1 MVKLTDC
8 RTIHCIG
15 IGGIGLSAIAE
26 ILLQR
31 GISVTGSDLKESEM
45 TDKLAALGAKI
56 FIGHRA
62 QNVEGADLVIYSAA
76 IADDNP
82 EIIRAKELNIP
93 LASRAEIL
101 GLLMDEYPVGIA
113 ISGTHGKTT
122 TTSMVSLIL
131 ERAGKDPTVLIGGN
145 LSEFNGNCKVGSG
158 RYFVTEACEYRD
170 SFLQLRPNVEVILN
184 IDSDHLDYFKDID
197 HIVKSFDRF
206 SKNLKQGGT
215 IVAYSANPFVNSIIK
230 DMDEIVTYGF
240 GSDCTYS
247 ISNVEI
253 SDNGRPAFDV
263 SRRGK
268 KLGHLYLN
276 LPGEHYILNA
286 TAAFAC
292 ASELGVEP
300 DVIIKALEEYHGTD
314 RRFDK
319 IGYTPSGAM
328 IIDDYGHHPTEIRA
342 TLKAA
347 SQMKHNRIWC
357 IFQPHTYTRTLALL
371 DDFSDAFDNAD
382 VLILADIYAARES
395 DIYNISSKNLLERIK
410 ERHPGK
416 EAYYMSSF
424 EEIADKVSKE
434 AKEGDVII
442 TQGAGDIYKVGKM
455 LLDGRR

>member
-1 MVKLTDC
+1 MIRLTDC

-31 GISVTGSDLKESEM
+31 GYKVTGSDLKESEM
-45 TDKLAALGAKI
+45 TNKLQSLGAKV
-56 FIGHRA
+56 FFGHRRE
-62 QNVEGADLVIYSAA
+62 NVEGADLVIYSAA

-82 EIIRAKELNIP
+82 EIVRAKELGIP
-93 LASRAEIL
+93 LASRAEVL

-145 LSEFNGNCKVGSG
+145 LEEFNGNCKVGSG
-158 RYFVTEACEYRD
+158 KYFVTEACEYRD
-170 SFLQLRPNVEVILN
+170 SFLELRPNVEVILN

-230 DMDEIVTYGF
+230 DMDQIVTYGF
-240 GSDCTYS
+240 GSDCTYM

-253 SDNGRPAFDV
+253 SENGRPSFDI

-268 KLGHLYLN
+268 FAGHLYLN

-292 ASELGVEP
+292 ASELGIEAET
-300 DVIIKALEEYHGTD
+300 IIRALEEYHGTE

-319 IGYTPSGAM
+319 IGYTASGALV
-328 IIDDYGHHPTEIRA
+328 IDDYGHHPTEIRA
-342 TLKAA
+342 TLSAA
-347 SQMKHNRIWC
+347 SQLKHNRIWC

-371 DDFSDAFDNAD
+371 DDFSDAFEDAD

-410 ERHPGK
+410 EKHPDK
-416 EAYYMSSF
+416 EAYYFASF
-424 EEIADKVSKE
+424 DEIADKVSKE
-434 AKEGDVII
+434 AKKGDIVI
-442 TQGAGDIYKVGKM
+442 TQGAGDIYKVGRM
-455 LLDGRR
+455 ILDK